1 MIDPRLIE
9 KKEFREPGYRPLV
22 DFGAWRVAILNGLDE
37 LLPENIPWF
46 QRHDETDE
54 VFVLL
59 SGRCVLFAVEGEP
72 PEGGPIDTSR
82 LRAIDME
89 PGAVYTVKRGV
100 YHSHAL
106 EPGSTVVIV
115 ENRDTTDG
123 NSPRITTVPALRER
137 TAELARGLWAR
148 TPRI

>member
-9 KKEFREPGYRPLV
+9 VAGFGEPGYKPLI
-22 DFGAWRVAILNGLDE
+22 DFGAWRVAFLNAIDE

-54 VFVLL
+54 TFALL
-59 SGRCVLFAVEGEP
+59 AGRCVLFAVEGEVP
-72 PEGGPIDTSR
+72 GGGPVDPSLI
-82 LRAIDME
+82 RAVDME
-89 PGAVYTVKRGV
+89 PLRLYNVKRGV

-106 EPGSTVVIV
+106 EPGSTVLIV

-123 NSPRITTVPALRER
+123 NSPRIASDAAVKAR
-137 TAELARGLWAR
+137 TAELARALWAKSG
-148 TPRI
+148 